1 MTFRLRLAASLIVFS
16 IAALA
21 GGSAVWESH
30 TYEDFLKGRFE
41 GVALTRDGRL
51 VLAPTLE
58 TVADTGDAGIWALT
72 STPDGTVYFAGGH
85 RGRLWRYRA
94 GGKPEI
100 VWQSPQPEIFAL
112 ASDSRGRVFAATSPN
127 GKVFLVENGKATEYF
142 DPKSV
147 YIWSL
152 KAAPDGTLY
161 AGTGDQGKVFR
172 ITGPQQG
179 EVYYE
184 SGQTHV
190 TALGLDA
197 QNRLLAGTEP
207 NGILYRI
214 ESQGK
219 AFALYDAA
227 LQEIRSI
234 VAGPKGDIY
243 VAALG
248 SSQAQKLVQGA
259 ITPATANAP
268 AGVVTTSITVT
279 AEADAKAQ
287 SGIEVKPKADAPKPT
302 ATAAPETQTAVA
314 PVDIPGVEKAA
325 IYRISAQGQV
335 EPVWSSKEENIL
347 DLILQDGEITFSTD
361 RQGRI
366 YRLSNLLSSAL
377 LLETREGETTRLAL
391 AGGGLLA
398 ATSNGGKLLRVGQTG
413 KQGRYISPV
422 HDAAA
427 SARWGRIDWRGTGSP
442 TFRTRSG
449 NSARPDTTWS
459 DWSAPISDPANNQIP
474 SPPAKY
480 IQWLADLPP
489 GGSVDSVSLSYQAPN
504 TRPNLRSIQVL
515 QQWAPLPAKQIAAS
529 PSSSAYSVTV
539 TDTGETAPSTSS
551 GTPTQ
556 VVPRSGKPQL
566 LISWQADDPDGD
578 QLLYR
583 LECRAEGESRWIELR
598 KDIAENTILEDA
610 ERFPDGRYRFRVT
623 ATDAPSN
630 QPGETRLAEL
640 ASPPVLIDLTPPRVA
655 AKAEGRVVVV
665 EAADSASPLRRA
677 EASVD
682 GGPWI
687 PLEASDGVVD
697 GRTETFR
704 FQPASPAGELSIV
717 VRVIDA
723 AGNAGLTRLVLR

>member
-1 MTFRLRLAASLIVFS
+1 MIVPFRLAASLLVFPL
-16 IAALA
+16 AAIA
-21 GGSAVWESH
+21 GGSAIWESH

-58 TVADTGDAGIWALT
+58 TLADTGDAGIWALT
-72 STPDGTVYFAGGH
+72 AAPDGTIYFAGGH

-94 GGKPEI
+94 GSKPEV
-100 VWQSPQPEIFAL
+100 VWQAPQPEIFAL
-112 ASDSRGRVFAATSPN
+112 ATDARGRLFAATSPN

-147 YIWSL
+147 YIWAL

-179 EVYYE
+179 AVFYE

-190 TALGLDA
+190 TALGFDA

-207 NGILYRI
+207 NGILYRV
-214 ESQGK
+214 ESEGK

-234 VAGPKGDIY
+234 VNGPRGDIY

-248 SSQAQKLVQGA
+248 SSQAQKQMQGA

-279 AEADAKAQ
+279 ADANAQ

-302 ATAAPETQTAVA
+302 ATAAPEAQPAAA
-314 PVDIPGVEKAA
+314 PLDIPGVEKAA
-325 IYRISAQGQV
+325 IYRINAQGQV

-347 DLILQDGEITFSTD
+347 DLVLQGGDITFSTD

-366 YRLSNLLSSAL
+366 YRLSDMLASAL
-377 LLETREGETTRLAL
+377 LVETREGETTRLAL
-391 AGGGLLA
+391 SGGNLLA
-398 ATSNGGKLLRVGQTG
+398 ATSNGGKLLQAGQPG
-413 KQGRYISPV
+413 KQGRFISPV
-422 HDAAA
+422 HDASA
-427 SARWGRIDWRGTGSP
+427 SARWGRIDWQGTGSL

-459 DWSAPISDPANNQIP
+459 DWSAPISDPAKNEIP
-474 SPPAKY
+474 SPPARY
-480 IQWLADLPP
+480 IQWLADLPA
-489 GGSVDSVSLSYQAPN
+489 GASVDSVSLSYQAPN
-504 TRPNLRSIQVL
+504 TKPNLRSIQVT
-515 QQWAPLPAKQIAAS
+515 QQWSPLPAKLAG
-529 PSSSAYSVTV
+529 SSSSAAAYSVTV
-539 TDTGETAPSTSS
+539 TDTGETAPSTSA

-556 VVPRSGKPQL
+556 VIPRSGKPQL

-583 LECRAEGESRWIELR
+583 LESRAEGETRWVELR
-598 KDIAENTILEDA
+598 KDISENTILEDA

-623 ATDAPSN
+623 ASDSPSN
-630 QPGETRLAEL
+630 QPAETRLSEL
-640 ASPPVLIDLTPPRVA
+640 ASPPILIDLTPPRVTA
-655 AKAEGRVVVV
+655 RAEGRAAVI

-682 GGPWI
+682 GGPWL
-687 PLEASDGVVD
+687 PLAAADGVID
-697 GRTETFR
+697 GRAESFR
-704 FQPASPAGELSIV
+704 FQPEAPAGELSIV

-723 AGNAGLTRLVLR
+723 AGNVGLTRLVLR